1 MQILT
6 HSFEPECPIDSV
18 HPHPKNPNVGA
29 IGELVDSID
38 AVGFYGAIL
47 CQRTHD
53 DGSESRTI
61 LAGEHRWK
69 GMKSQ
74 SAKTIPVLW
83 IDCTDDVA
91 ERIVS
96 GDNRLNRLGYV
107 DDELQ
112 LELLQGIMDR
122 TGDLDGTG
130 FDDEDFERLV
140 ERVGDTLGE
149 MLRPLEME
157 DDARD
162 DAGGPSTEED
172 AEDATDEAVDEHE
185 PADTVF
191 KCGEYR
197 WLVPRKQYLAWLEDI
212 RQDVGFNNQDILAHL
227 QQMLGLCDS

>member
-6 HSFEPECPIDSV
+6 HSFEPECPIGSV
-18 HPHPKNPNVGA
+18 QPHPKNPNVGVM
-29 IGELVDSID
+29 GELVGSMD
-38 AVGFYGAIL
+38 AIGFYGAIL
-47 CQRTHD
+47 CQRGHD

-74 SAKTIPVLW
+74 SATTIPVLW
-83 IDCTDDVA
+83 IDCSDDVA

-96 GDNRLNRLGYV
+96 GDNRYNRLGYV

-112 LELLQGIMDR
+112 LELLQGVMDR

-130 FDDEDFERLV
+130 FDNEDFAELRA
-140 ERVGDTLGE
+140 RVADTLQE
-149 MLRPLEME
+149 M
-157 DDARD
+157 AV
-162 DAGGPSTEED
+162 EED
-172 AEDATDEAVDEHE
+172 APAVGHLSTESEGDTEDVDEHE

-197 WLVPRKQYLAWLEDI
+197 WLVPREKYLAWLEDI
-212 RQDVGFNNQDILAHL
+212 RQNVGFNNQDILAHL
-227 QQMLGLCDS
+227 QDLLGLCDS

>member
-6 HSFEPECPIDSV
+6 HSFDPDCPIDSV

-47 CQRTHD
+47 CQREHD
-53 DGSESRTI
+53 DGSDSRTI

-74 SAKTIPVLW
+74 SATTIPVLW
-83 IDCTDDVA
+83 IDCSDDVA

-96 GDNRLNRLGYV
+96 GDNRYNRLGYV

-112 LELLQGIMDR
+112 LELLQGVMDR

-130 FDDEDFERLV
+130 FDNEDFQLLV
-140 ERVGDTLGE
+140 QQVGDTL
-149 MLRPLEME
+149 LDME
-157 DDARD
+157 AGDDEPV
-162 DAGGPSTEED
+162 AGHLPTASVED
-172 AEDATDEAVDEHE
+172 TDPTDEPEHE
-185 PADTVF
+185 PSDTVF

-197 WLVPRKQYLAWLEDI
+197 WLVPREAYLAWLEAI

-227 QQMLGLCDS
+227 QKMLGLCDS